1 MGSRISTEQ
10 LPAHLLDVDFIKE
23 VMPDIVNIA
32 GIASPYRL
40 FRYDKADDRYYFR
53 YENGKPIGY
62 LSMTSFL
69 HKVLPTSPFLIQW
82 MMKHGEEG
90 AAYLRD
96 MKAEYGTLLHV
107 ISTEIELAKK
117 GDWNDIKSRAFNAAI
132 ESGYKSEAIE
142 WENEM
147 ANDILSYLIFR
158 QEREVETIAAEFPIC
173 SDEYGLAGCIDRVI
187 RLKFDGKMVNA
198 ILDLKSGRK
207 GFWSSHKAQLHG
219 YMKMWNDQFGGV
231 FPVTHCFNL
240 APAANAISAKTKYK
254 LENQTDACL
263 DGETTPIKEHIHQFL
278 KAATHRGMINPPLSH
293 FDLVGSFSLD
303 TFNADDHIVKQ
314 KI

>member
-1 MGSRISTEQ
+1 MGARITQ
-10 LPAHLLDVDFIKE
+10 DTLPAHLIGADFISE
-23 VMPDIVNIA
+23 VLPDIVNLK
-32 GIASPYRL
+32 GIESPYRL

-53 YENGKPIGY
+53 YQGQTAIGY

-82 MMKHGEEG
+82 MMKNGEDG

-96 MKAEYGTLLHV
+96 MRAEYGTTLHI
-107 ISTEIELAKK
+107 ISTELELKRNGSFDEIRRTAYDRAIEL
-117 GDWNDIKSRAFNAAI
+117 
-132 ESGYKSEAIE
+132 GYKSEAME
-142 WENEM
+142 WESEM
-147 ANDILSYLIFR
+147 VNDIFSYIIFTK
-158 QEREVETIAAEFPIC
+158 EREVETIAAEFPIC

-207 GFWSSHKAQLHG
+207 GFWSSHRAQLHG
-219 YMKMWNDQFGGV
+219 YMKMWNDQFGHI

-240 APAANAISAKTKYK
+240 SPAANSITAKTKYK

-263 DGETTPIKEHIHQFL
+263 DGETIPIKEHIHDFL
-278 KAATHRGMINPPLSH
+278 KQAKNRGMINPPMSH
-293 FDLVGSFSLD
+293 LELRGAFSLD
-303 TFNADDHIVKQ
+303 TFNPDDHIIRHKV
-314 KI
+314 